1 MKCSI
6 KLSEIHLLIDC
17 RSLLGRFQHC
27 KVQHVFC
34 EVNRV
39 ANALTKL
46 RCDIQ
51 ENFVIMDGPPSNVV
65 SDSVYSDAI
74 GENFVSLMS
83 II

>member
-1 MKCSI
+1 MF
-6 KLSEIHLLIDC
+6 
-17 RSLLGRFQHC
+17 R
-27 KVQHVFC
+27 

-39 ANALTKL
+39 ADALTKL
-46 RCDIQ
+46 RCDMQ

>member
-1 MKCSI
+1 MF
-6 KLSEIHLLIDC
+6 
-17 RSLLGRFQHC
+17 R
-27 KVQHVFC
+27 

-39 ANALTKL
+39 ADALTKL
-46 RCDIQ
+46 RCDMQ

-65 SDSVYSDAI
+65 YDSVYSDAI